1 MKTRR
6 NHRKTTMGRRRRVVK
21 QQRGKTHNYH
31 HRKGTVSSGR
41 RHKFFKRG
49 GASIDDIINTFIVGI
64 EPSVKSAIGNNI
76 KLTTE
81 NVYDN
86 PSNDTIDKPI
96 ERIVNDTQIKFVIV
110 KPISNSSKQSVYIY
124 VYNPTTM
131 KYELQKKIM
140 ITNGN
145 DNMGSYYPD
154 VATAIFDA
162 LKQYKP

>member
-1 MKTRR
+1 M
-6 NHRKTTMGRRRRVVK
+6 
-21 QQRGKTHNYH
+21 
-31 HRKGTVSSGR
+31 
-41 RHKFFKRG
+41 
-49 GASIDDIINTFIVGI
+49 
-64 EPSVKSAIGNNI
+64 
-76 KLTTE
+76 
-81 NVYDN
+81 
-86 PSNDTIDKPI
+86 
-96 ERIVNDTQIKFVIV
+96 IV